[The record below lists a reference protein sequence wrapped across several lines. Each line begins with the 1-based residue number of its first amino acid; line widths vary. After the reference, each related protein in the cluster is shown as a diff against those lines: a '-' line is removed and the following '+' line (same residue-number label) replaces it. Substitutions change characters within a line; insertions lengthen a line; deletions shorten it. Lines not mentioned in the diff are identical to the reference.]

1 MTATTE
7 KSQPPALRAIG
18 SSRERFETIALATCT
33 KMAYESE
40 SMFAMQAIQKNDY
53 IYGVANSAPESV
65 RNAVIN
71 VASIGLSL
79 NPATAYAYLVPRDKR
94 ICLDISYQGLIKIA
108 TDTGS
113 IRWAKAEL
121 VYTKDRFMYK
131 GIAVLPEHEFN
142 PFGDRG
148 DFAGVYCVAKTSDG
162 DFLVETMTAEQIN
175 EIRNKSEAYKAFAA
189 GKARQCP
196 WVDFFGEMTKKTC
209 IKRASKTWPKSQ
221 RGDRLQTAISILN
234 ENGEG
239 IDFNADDKVVES
251 KSRDQVE
258 KEQYEALCDM
268 YTDSIT
274 AIKDA
279 ITANDLAAAAELWSE
294 LSQETKDALW
304 KAPSKGGI
312 FTTKERST
320 IQSDEFG
327 KALREYLNPQEATQ

>member
-1 MTATTE
+1 MNDTVN
-7 KSQPPALRAIG
+7 PPSLIAIG
-18 SSRERFETIALATCT
+18 KSKERFESITLAANTRMT
-33 KMAYESE
+33 YESE
-40 SMFAMQAIQKNDY
+40 SMFAMQAIQKSDY
-53 IYGVANSAPESV
+53 IYSIANKAPDSV

-79 NPATAYAYLVPRDKR
+79 NPATAYAYLVPRDGR

-121 VYTKDRFMYK
+121 VYSNDNFLYK
-131 GIAVLPEHEFN
+131 GVAVLPVHEFN

-162 DFLVETMTAEQIN
+162 DYLVETMTADQIT

-239 IDFNADDKVVES
+239 IDFNAVDSVVEHKS
-251 KSRDQVE
+251 KEQVE
-258 KEQYEALCDM
+258 KEQYDALCEM
-268 YTDSIT
+268 YIDTLTVVRESL
-274 AIKDA
+274 
-279 ITANDLAAAAELWSE
+279 ANDDYSTAKEAWAELGE
-294 LSQETKDALW
+294 EAQTALW
-304 KAPSKGGI
+304 KAPSKGGW
-312 FTTKERST
+312 FTTKERA
-320 IQSDEFG
+320 QMKDDNW
-327 KALREYLNPQEATQ
+327 AAA

>member
-1 MTATTE
+1 MSATAE
-7 KSQPPALRAIG
+7 KPQPPALMAIG
-18 SSRERFETIALATCT
+18 NIRERFESIAVAAGTR
-33 KMAYESE
+33 MAYESE

-53 IYGVANSAPESV
+53 IYGVANSAPDSV
-65 RNAVIN
+65 RNAVAN

-79 NPATAYAYLVPRDKR
+79 NPATGYAYLVPRDKR

-121 VYTKDRFMYK
+121 VYTNDKFLYK
-131 GIAVLPEHEFN
+131 GVASLPEHEFN

-162 DFLVETMTAEQIN
+162 DYLVETMPAIQIHD
-175 EIRNKSEAYKAFAA
+175 IRNKSEAYKAFAA
-189 GKARQCP
+189 GKSRQCP

-239 IDFNADDKVVES
+239 IDFAAADKVVEH
-251 KSRDQVE
+251 KSREQVE
-258 KEQYEALCDM
+258 KEQYDALCDM
-268 YTDSIT
+268 YTDSIV

-279 ITANDLAAAAELWSE
+279 LTAEDLESAVVAWSE
-294 LSQETKDALW
+294 VAPEARDALW
-304 KAPSKGGI
+304 KAPSKGGV
-312 FTTKERST
+312 FTIKERQT
-320 IQSDEFG
+320 IQSDAFG
-327 KALREYLNPQEATQ
+327 KALREYLNPQ

>member
-1 MTATTE
+1 MNEQTE
-7 KSQPPALRAIG
+7 RQQPPALLAIG
-18 SSRERFETIALATCT
+18 RSKERFETIALASCT

-53 IYGVANSAPESV
+53 IYGVANNAPDSV

-121 VYTKDRFMYK
+121 VYTNDKFLYK
-131 GIAVLPEHEFN
+131 GVGITPEHEFN

-148 DFAGVYCVAKTSDG
+148 EFAGVYCVAKTSDG
-162 DFLVETMTAEQIN
+162 DFLVETMTADQIH
-175 EIRNKSEAYKAFAA
+175 EIRNKSEAYKAFVAK
-189 GKARQCP
+189 KAYQCP
-196 WVDFFGEMTKKTC
+196 WHDFFGEMTKKTC

-239 IDFNADDKVVES
+239 IDFNNDKVVEH
-251 KSRDQVE
+251 KSREQIE

-268 YTDSIT
+268 YADSIV

-279 ITANDLAAAAELWSE
+279 LTADDLESAVAAWSE
-294 LSQETKDALW
+294 VAPEARDALW

-312 FTTKERST
+312 FTTKERQT
-320 IQSDEFG
+320 IQSDAFG
-327 KALREYLNPQEATQ
+327 KALREYLNQ

>member
-1 MTATTE
+1 
-7 KSQPPALRAIG
+7 
-18 SSRERFETIALATCT
+18 
-33 KMAYESE
+33 
-40 SMFAMQAIQKNDY
+40 MFAMQAIQKNDY
-53 IYGVANSAPESV
+53 IYGIANSAPDSV

-79 NPATAYAYLVPRDKR
+79 NPATAYAYLVPRDRR

-121 VYTKDRFMYK
+121 VYTNDHFMYK
-131 GIAVLPEHEFN
+131 GIAVLPEHSFN

-162 DFLVETMTAEQIN
+162 DFLVETMTAEQIHD
-175 EIRNKSEAYKAFAA
+175 IRNKSEAYKSFAKGTA
-189 GKARQCP
+189 KQCP

-239 IDFNADDKVVES
+239 IDFNAADKVVEH
-251 KSRDQVE
+251 KSREQVE
-258 KEQYEALCDM
+258 KEQYDALCDM
-268 YTDSIT
+268 YADSLLVIREALAEDDYST
-274 AIKDA
+274 AKEA
-279 ITANDLAAAAELWSE
+279 WNELGE
-294 LSQETKDALW
+294 EAQTALW
-304 KAPSKGGI
+304 KAPSKGGWLSTI
-312 FTTKERST
+312 ERSKMKSNEWS
-320 IQSDEFG
+320 Q
-327 KALREYLNPQEATQ
+327 AQ

>member
-1 MTATTE
+1 MS
-7 KSQPPALRAIG
+7 SQPPALLAIG
-18 SSRERFETIALATCT
+18 NSRERFEKIALATCT

-53 IYGVANSAPESV
+53 IYGVANNAPDSV

-121 VYTKDRFMYK
+121 VYTKDNFLYK
-131 GIAVLPEHEFN
+131 GVAVLPTHEFN

-162 DFLVETMTAEQIN
+162 DYLVETMTAEQIH
-175 EIRNKSEAYKAFAA
+175 EIRNRSEAYKAFAD
-189 GKARQCP
+189 GKSRQCP

-239 IDFNADDKVVES
+239 IDFNADDSVVEH
-251 KSRDQVE
+251 KSREQIE
-258 KEQYEALCDM
+258 KEQYDALCDM
-268 YTDSIT
+268 YADSIV

-279 ITANDLAAAAELWSE
+279 LTAEDINSAVEAWSE
-294 LSQETKDALW
+294 LAAETRDALW
-304 KAPSKGGI
+304 KAPTKGGI

-320 IQSDEFG
+320 IQSDAFG
-327 KALREYLNPQEATQ
+327 QALREYLNQ

>member
-1 MTATTE
+1 M
-7 KSQPPALRAIG
+7 SDVQPPALLAIG
-18 SSRERFETIALATCT
+18 RSKERFESITVATCT

-53 IYGVANSAPESV
+53 IYGIANSAPDSV

-121 VYTKDRFMYK
+121 VYTNDTFLYK
-131 GIAVLPEHEFN
+131 GIAVLPVHEFN

-148 DFAGVYCVAKTSDG
+148 EFAGVYCVAKTSDG
-162 DFLVETMTAEQIN
+162 DFLVETMTAEQIYN
-175 EIRNKSEAYKAFAA
+175 IRNKSEAYKAFVAK
-189 GKARQCP
+189 KAYQCP

-221 RGDRLQTAISILN
+221 RGDRLQTAIGILN
-234 ENGEG
+234 DNGEG
-239 IDFNADDKVVES
+239 IDFASDDSVVEH
-251 KSRDQVE
+251 KSRDQIE

-268 YTDSIT
+268 YIDSLTVIRESLKEDDYST
-274 AIKDA
+274 AKEA
-279 ITANDLAAAAELWSE
+279 WTELGE
-294 LSQETKDALW
+294 EAQTALW
-304 KAPSKGGI
+304 KAPTKGGW
-312 FTTKERST
+312 FTTEERTKIRSNEW
-320 IQSDEFG
+320 S
-327 KALREYLNPQEATQ
+327 AAS

>member
-1 MTATTE
+1 M
-7 KSQPPALRAIG
+7 SDVQPPALLAIG
-18 SSRERFETIALATCT
+18 RSKERFESITVATCT
-33 KMAYESE
+33 KLAYESE

-53 IYGVANSAPESV
+53 IYGIANSAPDSV

-121 VYTKDRFMYK
+121 VYTNDTFLYK
-131 GIAVLPEHEFN
+131 GIAVLPVHEFN

-148 DFAGVYCVAKTSDG
+148 EFAGVYCVAKTSDG
-162 DFLVETMTAEQIN
+162 DFLVETMTAEQIHN
-175 EIRNKSEAYKAFAA
+175 IRNKSEAYKAFVAK
-189 GKARQCP
+189 KAYQCP

-221 RGDRLQTAISILN
+221 RGDRLQTAIGILN
-234 ENGEG
+234 DNGEG
-239 IDFNADDKVVES
+239 IDFASDDSVVEH
-251 KSRDQVE
+251 KSRDQIE

-268 YTDSIT
+268 YIDYLTVIRESLKEDDYST
-274 AIKDA
+274 AKEA
-279 ITANDLAAAAELWSE
+279 WTELGE
-294 LSQETKDALW
+294 EAQTALW
-304 KAPSKGGI
+304 KAPTKGGW
-312 FTTKERST
+312 FTTEERTKIRSNEW
-320 IQSDEFG
+320 S
-327 KALREYLNPQEATQ
+327 AAS

>member
-1 MTATTE
+1 M
-7 KSQPPALRAIG
+7 SDVQPPALLAIG
-18 SSRERFETIALATCT
+18 RSKERFESITVATCT

-53 IYGVANSAPESV
+53 IYGIANSAPDSV

-121 VYTKDRFMYK
+121 VYTNDTFLYK
-131 GIAVLPEHEFN
+131 GIAVLPVHEFN

-148 DFAGVYCVAKTSDG
+148 EFAGVYCVAKTSDG
-162 DFLVETMTAEQIN
+162 DFLVETMTAEQIHN
-175 EIRNKSEAYKAFAA
+175 IRNKSEAYKAFVAK
-189 GKARQCP
+189 KAYQCP

-221 RGDRLQTAISILN
+221 RGDRLQTAIGILN
-234 ENGEG
+234 DNGEG
-239 IDFNADDKVVES
+239 IDFASDDSVVEH
-251 KSRDQVE
+251 KSRDQIE

-268 YTDSIT
+268 YIDYLTVIRESLKEDDYST
-274 AIKDA
+274 AKEA
-279 ITANDLAAAAELWSE
+279 WTELGE
-294 LSQETKDALW
+294 EAQTALW
-304 KAPSKGGI
+304 KAPTKGGW
-312 FTTKERST
+312 FTTEERTKIRSNEW
-320 IQSDEFG
+320 S
-327 KALREYLNPQEATQ
+327 AAS

>member
-1 MTATTE
+1 MS
-7 KSQPPALRAIG
+7 SQPPALLAIG
-18 SSRERFETIALATCT
+18 NSRERFEKIALATCT

-53 IYGVANSAPESV
+53 IYGVANNAPDSV

-121 VYTKDRFMYK
+121 VYTKDNFLYK
-131 GIAVLPEHEFN
+131 GVAVLPTHEFN

-162 DFLVETMTAEQIN
+162 DYLVETMTAEQIH
-175 EIRNKSEAYKAFAA
+175 EIRNRSEAYKAFAA
-189 GKARQCP
+189 GKSRQCP

-239 IDFNADDKVVES
+239 IDFTADDSVVEH
-251 KSRDQVE
+251 KSREQIE
-258 KEQYEALCDM
+258 KEQYDALCDM
-268 YTDSIT
+268 YADSIV

-279 ITANDLAAAAELWSE
+279 LTAEDINAAVEAWSE
-294 LSQETKDALW
+294 LAAETRDALW
-304 KAPSKGGI
+304 KAPTKGGI

-320 IQSDEFG
+320 IQSDAFG
-327 KALREYLNPQEATQ
+327 QALREYLNQ

>member
-1 MTATTE
+1 MSEQAE
-7 KSQPPALRAIG
+7 RSQPPALLAIG
-18 SSRERFETIALATCT
+18 KSKDRFESIAVATCT

-40 SMFAMQAIQKNDY
+40 AMFAMQAIQKNDY
-53 IYGVANSAPESV
+53 IYGVANNAPDSV

-121 VYTKDRFMYK
+121 VYTNDKFLYK
-131 GIAVLPEHEFN
+131 GVGLTPEHEFN
-142 PFGDRG
+142 PFGNRG

-175 EIRNKSEAYKAFAA
+175 EIKNKSEAFKAFAA
-189 GKARQCP
+189 GKSRQCP

-239 IDFNADDKVVES
+239 IDFNADKVVEH
-251 KSRDQVE
+251 KSREQIE
-258 KEQYEALCDM
+258 KEQYDALCDM
-268 YTDSIT
+268 YTDSIL

-279 ITANDLAAAAELWSE
+279 ISSEDIEAAAIAWSE
-294 LSQETKDALW
+294 LSPEARDALW

-312 FTTKERST
+312 FTTKERQT
-320 IQSDEFG
+320 ISSDAFG
-327 KALREYLNPQEATQ
+327 KTLREYLNPQGQ

>member
-1 MTATTE
+1 MTATAE
-7 KSQPPALRAIG
+7 KSQAPALRAI
-18 SSRERFETIALATCT
+18 SVSKERFEAITLATCT

-79 NPATAYAYLVPRDKR
+79 NPATSYAYLVPRDKR

-113 IRWAKAEL
+113 IRWAKAEI
-121 VYTKDRFMYK
+121 VYSGDTFQYK
-131 GIAVLPEHEFN
+131 GIGIVPVHEFN
-142 PFGDRG
+142 PFSDRG
-148 DFAGVYCVAKTSDG
+148 TFAGVYCVAKTSDG
-162 DFLVETMTAEQIN
+162 DYLVETMTAEQIY

-189 GKARQCP
+189 GKSRQCP
-196 WVDFFGEMTKKTC
+196 WVDFEGEMTKKTC

-239 IDFNADDKVVES
+239 IDFNADKVVEH
-251 KSRDQVE
+251 KSREQVE
-258 KEQYEALCDM
+258 KEQYDALCDL
-268 YTDSIT
+268 YADSIVV
-274 AIKDA
+274 IKESLA
-279 ITANDLAAAAELWSE
+279 ANDLRSAVESWSE
-294 LSQETKDALW
+294 LAPETRDALW

-327 KALREYLNPQEATQ
+327 KELREYLNPQ